1 MLAGPAEIRNKPSS
15 SVRYDACN
23 SLLFVFRQLLIP
35 NALPLLSSP
44 SGSLLHNPP
53 EGLMASSVF
62 SQSPSSPA
70 RSTSGGPM
78 GPPFVLTVLKR
89 RSVLLSATTPSGQA
103 LCPSRPPSSGP
114 SLNQWSPPL
123 SPVSPF
129 SAFLQT
135 LSQQHPP
142 PFRIVRS
149 CRPPGPRF
157 SLSPVLKSDFV
168 PSIALQPSCYMG
180 WVFSVLL
187 GMAMTPA
194 TYSGPVS
201 TTGPT
206 ALQMP
211 GREISERHLP
221 GPSSDSRLSAWASPL
236 LRGEI

>member
-1 MLAGPAEIRNKPSS
+1 M
-15 SVRYDACN
+15 RYDACS

-53 EGLMASSVF
+53 EGLKASSAL

-70 RSTSGGPM
+70 RSAPRGPM
-78 GPPFVLTVLKR
+78 GPPFLLTVLKS
-89 RSVLLSATTPSGQA
+89 RSVLLCATTPSGQA
-103 LCPSRPPSSGP
+103 PCPSRPPSSGGP

-123 SPVSPF
+123 SLVSPF

-149 CRPPGPRF
+149 GRPPGPHF
-157 SLSPVLKSDFV
+157 SLSPVLKSDVV

-180 WVFSVLL
+180 WIFSVLL

-201 TTGPT
+201 TAGPT

-221 GPSSDSRLSAWASPL
+221 GPSSDSCLSAWASLL